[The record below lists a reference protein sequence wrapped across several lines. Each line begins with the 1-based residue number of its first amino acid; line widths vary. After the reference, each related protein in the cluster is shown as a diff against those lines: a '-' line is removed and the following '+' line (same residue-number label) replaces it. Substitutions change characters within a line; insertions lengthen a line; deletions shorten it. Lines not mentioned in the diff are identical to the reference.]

1 MLASGKQ
8 SEELHRALLLAFPT
22 KGDLARVVKHK
33 LGQNLDAIAG
43 DGNLTDIVLNLVTWL
58 ESRSLVDQF
67 VARAREDNAGNEELQ
82 CFESTYCQDSGV
94 AGDPP
99 VRAPSFE
106 DAFRRET
113 RHARRQIKS
122 TIPGLGA
129 PLHRS
134 EADWIEE
141 QLSTLVPIMFTG
153 DAGTGKS
160 GVADSLAEAA
170 LRDGKAVL
178 FIDSRRTAY
187 IQNNAQLQEHLGIT
201 TSPLSAI
208 ENVARRRRCRV
219 IIEQLDSSIGYEASR
234 VLVDLAIDC
243 CRIDGVEV
251 LVVSRKREANEVALL
266 QQLTKEGFREHTSY
280 PLRSGD
286 AEQVLGQLGIS
297 SPSPKLVE
305 LCCNLLNLELVA
317 RIKSEQPTYDFS
329 DVTAEVDLWEHY
341 VESITEHE
349 RVLSNP
355 HAAQQVIAEAM
366 RLAKLGL
373 SRADR
378 TFTLDYDVSQQQG
391 RLISGVVIVPERG
404 RRYRFRHEKLQDY
417 LYARDAFERTL
428 MPKEIEG
435 EIDQIRTAN
444 IIQWM
449 DKLYRR
455 SGTDDARRRFLEEAL
470 DASK

>member
-1 MLASGKQ
+1 MLATGKQ

-33 LGQNLDAIAG
+33 LGQNLDAIAC
-43 DGNLTDIVLNLVTWL
+43 DGNLSDIVVNLVTWL
-58 ESRSLVDQF
+58 ESKNLVDHF
-67 VARAREDNAGNEELQ
+67 VPLARQDNAGNEEL
-82 CFESTYCQDSGV
+82 
-94 AGDPP
+94 
-99 VRAPSFE
+99 RSFE
-106 DAFRRET
+106 DLYCRDSEVAGHPPASASVKDAFARET

-122 TIPGLGA
+122 TIPGLEA

-134 EADWIEE
+134 EVDWIEE
-141 QLSTLVPIMFTG
+141 RLGASVPVIFTG

-187 IQNNAQLQEHLGIT
+187 IQNTAQLQEHLGIT

-208 ENVARRRRCRV
+208 EDVARRKRCRV

-234 VLVDLAIDC
+234 VLVDFAIDC
-243 CRIDGVEV
+243 FRIDGVEV

-280 PLRSGD
+280 PLGSGD
-286 AEQVLGQLGIS
+286 AEQVLEQLGIS
-297 SPSPKLVE
+297 SPPPKLVE

-329 DVTAEVDLWEHY
+329 EVTAEVDLWEHY
-341 VESITEHE
+341 IESITEHE

-355 HAAQQVIAEAM
+355 QAARQVIAEAM
-366 RLAKLGL
+366 RLAKSGL
-373 SRADR
+373 NRADR
-378 TFTLDYDVSQQQG
+378 TFLLDHDVSHQQG
-391 RLISGVVIVPERG
+391 RLISGVVIIPEQG
-404 RRYRFRHEKLQDY
+404 RRFRFRHEKLQDY

-435 EIDQIRTAN
+435 EINQIRTAN

-455 SGTDDARRRFLEEAL
+455 SGSDEARRQFLEEAW
-470 DASK
+470 DVSQ